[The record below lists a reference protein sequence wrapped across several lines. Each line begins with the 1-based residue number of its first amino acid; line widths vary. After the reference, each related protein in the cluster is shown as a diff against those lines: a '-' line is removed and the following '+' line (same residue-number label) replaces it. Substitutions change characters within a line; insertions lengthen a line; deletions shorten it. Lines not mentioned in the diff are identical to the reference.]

1 MPYPVEA
8 ETPNLLLRR
17 WLDSDA
23 AAVAAIWGDPAV
35 RLALRGE
42 QADDPGELAAAS
54 HRKQLRHWAAHGFGL
69 WIALARETGD
79 AIGWIGAWYPDFVP
93 ELEGEIEIG
102 WTLRSSH
109 WGRGLATEGAR
120 AAVATAFEH
129 LAPARL
135 ISLIASEN
143 HRSAAVATRLGM
155 THHAFTT
162 TGEGLTLRVFA
173 LPAPAHEGSESR
185 EAPR

>member
-1 MPYPVEA
+1 MPYPVEV

-23 AAVAAIWGDPAV
+23 TAVAAIWADPAV

-42 QADDPGELAAAS
+42 QAGDPEELAAAS

-69 WIALARETGD
+69 WIALARDSGEV
-79 AIGWIGAWYPDFVP
+79 IGWIGAWYPDFVP

-102 WTLRSSH
+102 WTLRRSH

-129 LAPARL
+129 LTSTRL
-135 ISLIASEN
+135 ISLIAPEN

-155 THHAFTT
+155 IHHAFTAT
-162 TGEGLTLRVFA
+162 RDGLTLRVFA
-173 LPAPAHEGSESR
+173 LPAPAHEEPESAK
-185 EAPR
+185 AP